1 MWWIKYLKLVKI
13 NLFNQNHFNK
23 KNVFCLLL
31 FIGLALHLIYLFQFD
46 DYFDDWNFFFTV
58 DSNISDSE
66 TWQRHYFGSRGD
78 GSILKEAFPWNF
90 TYFTKYVLKFIGYSV
105 ENTHYFLF
113 LFSVFSYFAFYKI
126 ADLILKDFKF
136 VLIATIL
143 FITNLFLIRELNS
156 FRPHSLVMLMS
167 LLSNYFFILIFIKNQ
182 NTNINFIFYIIST
195 LLMLSFWPHSLAL
208 LGGHFSFLFIIYL
221 KKNNNFLLFF
231 WSPLVILILYI
242 LLNYKYLQYVALDNN
257 WSYTH
262 FDLTFFINFF
272 FRSFFGSIVFGGIML
287 LVFAFYLIEEVK
299 INFNYYKKNNFLN
312 IPLLNINVKNF
323 ILFNILA
330 IYSAVIVYSILK
342 ESVIAPKYF
351 LILIPLIII
360 WVSLKINK
368 NKKNYIYNF
377 IIIFSLFNSIYFWN
391 DLPIDRP
398 PTREALKIIN
408 NLNIKKI
415 YTTESSV
422 FNNYLSN
429 YNYAIHNKLIIKKL
443 ESLKMKDKTINFAI
457 LCLNYPRF
465 KYGATNKKLE
475 DLEPQ
480 CEKVFKNK
488 DFRIQEKIFIP
499 DFLIAISKSNY

>member
-1 MWWIKYLKLVKI
+1 MKI
-13 NLFNQNHFNK
+13 SLFNQNKFNK
-23 KNVFCLLL
+23 KYVCYSLI

-105 ENTHYFLF
+105 ENTHYFIF
-113 LFSVFSYFAFYKI
+113 LFSVFSYFVFYKI
-126 ADLILKDFKF
+126 VNLIFKDFKF
-136 VLIATIL
+136 IFIVTVL

-330 IYSAVIVYSILK
+330 IYSAVLVYSILK

-368 NKKNYIYNF
+368 NKKDYIYNF

-408 NLNIKKI
+408 NLN
-415 YTTESSV
+415 
-422 FNNYLSN
+422 F
-429 YNYAIHNKLIIKKL
+429 
-443 ESLKMKDKTINFAI
+443 
-457 LCLNYPRF
+457 LCF
-465 KYGATNKKLE
+465 
-475 DLEPQ
+475 
-480 CEKVFKNK
+480 
-488 DFRIQEKIFIP
+488 
-499 DFLIAISKSNY
+499 

>member
-13 NLFNQNHFNK
+13 NLFNQNQLNK
-23 KNVFCLLL
+23 KYVCYFLL

-46 DYFDDWNFFFTV
+46 DYLDDWNFFFTV
-58 DSNISDSE
+58 DPNISDSE
-66 TWQRHYFGSRGD
+66 TWQRHYFGDRGD
-78 GSILKEAFPWNF
+78 EVLREAFPWNF
-90 TYFTKYVLKFIGYSV
+90 TYLTKYVLKFIGYSV
-105 ENTHYFLF
+105 ENMHYFIF
-113 LFSVFSYFAFYKI
+113 LFSVFSYFVFYKI
-126 ADLILKDFKF
+126 ANLIFKDFKF
-136 VLIATIL
+136 IFIATVL

-167 LLSNYFFILIFIKNQ
+167 LFSNYFFILIFIKNQ
-182 NTNINFIFYIIST
+182 NKNINFIFYIIST

-208 LGGHFSFLFIIYL
+208 LGGHFFFLLIIYL
-221 KKNNNFLLFF
+221 KKNNNFLLCF
-231 WSPLVILILYI
+231 WPPLVILILYI

-257 WSYTH
+257 WSYTP

-272 FRSFFGSIVFGGIML
+272 FRSFFGSIIFGGIML
-287 LVFAFYLIEEVK
+287 SVFVFYLIEEAK

-312 IPLLNINVKNF
+312 IPLLNINIKNF

-330 IYSAVIVYSILK
+330 IYSAVLAYSTLK

-360 WVSLKINK
+360 WISLKINE

-377 IIIFSLFNSIYFWN
+377 IIITALLNSIYFWN
-391 DLPIDRP
+391 DLPIDRS

-415 YTTESSV
+415 YTTESIV

-429 YNYAIHNKLIIKKL
+429 YNYAIRNKLIIKKL
-443 ESLKMKDKTINFAI
+443 QSLKTKEKAINFAI

-465 KYGATNKKLE
+465 AFGASNKKLE
-475 DLEPQ
+475 DLEPK
-480 CEKVFKNK
+480 CEEVFESKN
-488 DFRIQEKIFIP
+488 FQIQEKIFIP
-499 DFLIAISKSNY
+499 DFLIVISKSNY

>member
-105 ENTHYFLF
+105 ENTHYFIF
-113 LFSVFSYFAFYKI
+113 LFSVFSYFVFYKI
-126 ADLILKDFKF
+126 VNLIFKDFKF
-136 VLIATIL
+136 IFIVTVL

-221 KKNNNFLLFF
+221 KKNNNFLFFF

-242 LLNYKYLQYVALDNN
+242 LLNYKYLQYVAFDNN

-330 IYSAVIVYSILK
+330 IYSAVLVYSILK

-368 NKKNYIYNF
+368 NKKDYIYNF

-429 YNYAIHNKLIIKKL
+429 YNYAIHNKLVIKKL

-499 DFLIAISKSNY
+499 DFFIAISKSNY

>member
-105 ENTHYFLF
+105 ENTHYFIF
-113 LFSVFSYFAFYKI
+113 LFSVFSYFVFYKI
-126 ADLILKDFKF
+126 VNLIFKDFKF
-136 VLIATIL
+136 IFIVTVL

-221 KKNNNFLLFF
+221 KKNNNFLFFF

-242 LLNYKYLQYVALDNN
+242 LLNYKYLQYVAFDNN

>member
-221 KKNNNFLLFF
+221 KKNNNFLFFF

-242 LLNYKYLQYVALDNN
+242 LLNYKYLQYVAFDNN

-330 IYSAVIVYSILK
+330 IYSAVLVYSILK

-368 NKKNYIYNF
+368 NKKDYIYNF

-429 YNYAIHNKLIIKKL
+429 YNYAIHNKLVIKKL

-465 KYGATNKKLE
+465 KFGATNKKLE

-499 DFLIAISKSNY
+499 DFFIAISKSNY